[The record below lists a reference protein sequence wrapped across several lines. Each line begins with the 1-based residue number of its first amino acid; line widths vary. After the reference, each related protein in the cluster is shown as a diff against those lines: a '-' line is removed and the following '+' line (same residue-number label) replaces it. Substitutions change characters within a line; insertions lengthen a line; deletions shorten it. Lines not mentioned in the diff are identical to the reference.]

1 MEKPKSSRLRSSTRQ
16 IWSSWMS
23 RTGAVGILIQAKV
36 QGRIAEL
43 RGELD
48 RLRTEGGF
56 WIEDQLYR
64 RAFQAVGEE

>member
-1 MEKPKSSRLRSSTRQ
+1 
-16 IWSSWMS
+16 MS